1 MTRDLDE
8 YGSFLTIA
16 EAAHVLR
23 IGRATAYEYA
33 RDGVLPVVRMGS
45 RLIVPKTAIQK
56 LADGVPCAAK

>member
-16 EAAHVLR
+16 EAARVLR

-45 RLIVPKTAIQK
+45 RLIVPKAALEK
-56 LADGVPCAAK
+56 LADGVPCAAS

>member
-1 MTRDLDE
+1 MTHDLDA

-33 RDGVLPVVRMGS
+33 RTGVLPVVRIGS
-45 RLIVPKTAIQK
+45 RLIVPKAAIEK
-56 LADGVPCAAK
+56 LEQVAS